1 MTTFQFLLL
10 LFIIIPVLEIYL
22 LITVGSVIGGLT
34 TVLLVIFTAI
44 LGTYLLRIQ
53 GLSTLQKAQTNMD
66 QGQLPAGALLEGII
80 LLISGALL
88 LTPGFVTDAIGFSC
102 LIPPIRQGIVKSIIK
117 NIKINPDQNFHQNP
131 NQKPKNPD
139 VIEGEYKRE
148 D

>member
-10 LFIIIPVLEIYL
+10 LFIIVPVFEIYL

-53 GLSTLQKAQTNMD
+53 GLSTLQKAQSSMD
-66 QGQLPAGALLEGII
+66 QGQIPAGALLEGIL

-102 LIPPIRQGIVKSIIK
+102 LIPPIRQAIVNSLIK
-117 NIKINPDQNFHQNP
+117 NIKINPNQNP
-131 NQKPKNPD
+131 HQQTKRPD
-139 VIEGEYKRE
+139 VIEGEYRR
-148 D
+148 DD